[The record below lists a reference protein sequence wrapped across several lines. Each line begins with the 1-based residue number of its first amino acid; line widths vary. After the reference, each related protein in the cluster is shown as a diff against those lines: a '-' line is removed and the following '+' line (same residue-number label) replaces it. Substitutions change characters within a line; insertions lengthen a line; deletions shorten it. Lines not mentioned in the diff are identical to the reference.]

1 VVLNITEIKILVGLV
16 CSKLFDLLLS
26 VKTTLPALLSA
37 MGAPLWSLSLIAPI
51 REGGALL
58 PQAWLS
64 IKLALVKSRHI
75 VWVLGVSVQIIISVI
90 IYMYVPLSDWTYKT
104 YLILFLLL
112 IASLARSVISLTS
125 KDIQAKN
132 IEKGKRGSISGIA
145 SSISGACLLA
155 IAILSMLTSFD
166 SPIEK
171 AFTYC
176 LIACMCLCIGLL
188 FMGSVYTEI
197 DIEKN
202 TVKGKQ
208 ATLVQVLRAMP
219 RKAKQFIIVRSLLVN
234 SAIAAPFFISLGGQN
249 ILTSLPLYLI
259 AQASAS
265 MLSSYLWGRF
275 ADKNSVV
282 TMQVSAIMCATFILS
297 FSSLVIFKD
306 DLPSTLNFSY
316 ISSLLF
322 FGLCVG
328 HAGIRQGRK
337 VFMLD
342 AFEEQ
347 QRTEFVGLVNT
358 IIGIVLLAF
367 GGIYALLY
375 ALPSV
380 YLLLIMSALIVF
392 ASIRCED
399 LKQAL

>member
-1 VVLNITEIKILVGLV
+1 
-16 CSKLFDLLLS
+16 
-26 VKTTLPALLSA
+26 
-37 MGAPLWSLSLIAPI
+37 
-51 REGGALL
+51 
-58 PQAWLS
+58 
-64 IKLALVKSRHI
+64 
-75 VWVLGVSVQIIISVI
+75 
-90 IYMYVPLSDWTYKT
+90 
-104 YLILFLLL
+104 
-112 IASLARSVISLTS
+112 
-125 KDIQAKN
+125 
-132 IEKGKRGSISGIA
+132 
-145 SSISGACLLA
+145 
-155 IAILSMLTSFD
+155 
-166 SPIEK
+166 
-171 AFTYC
+171 
-176 LIACMCLCIGLL
+176 
-188 FMGSVYTEI
+188 MGSVYTEI